1 MELRDF
7 FKLIFKNRY
16 LVLGAAFLLGAVAYV
31 VSLTLP
37 PRYLATSSLFISR
50 KIEKPL
56 DNSFAYEGYYAAQ
69 TADKFTETAFG
80 LIKSKDILSETLKQL
95 GLPVS
100 YRSLKSLSGDLFVR
114 RAAPQLLS
122 LEMKG
127 ESGEEAS
134 SKMKALISVASLKV
148 SEISQKDKSEISA
161 SFLFP
166 LPVVEKV
173 EVYPALNGAVGL
185 FVGLGI
191 AVSFVALRKNY
202 G

>member
-7 FKLIFKNRY
+7 FKLVFENRY
-16 LVLGAAFLLGAVAYV
+16 LILGAALLLGTVAYV

-37 PRYLATSSLFISR
+37 PRYLASSSLFVSR

-80 LIKSKDILSETLKQL
+80 LLKSKDILSETLKQL

-100 YRSLKSLSGDLFVR
+100 YRSLKSLSGDFFVR
-114 RAAPQLLS
+114 KAAPQLLS
-122 LEMKG
+122 LEIEG
-127 ESGEEAS
+127 ESSEEAS

-148 SEISQKDKSEISA
+148 SEISQKDKSEISV
-161 SFLFP
+161 SPLFNE
-166 LPVVEKV
+166 PVVEKL
-173 EVYPALNGAVGL
+173 EAYPALNGAIGL
-185 FVGLGI
+185 FVGLGM
-191 AVSFVALRKNY
+191 ACFAVALRKNY

>member
-37 PRYLATSSLFISR
+37 PRYLASSTLFISR
-50 KIEKPL
+50 LVSPPA
-56 DNSFAYEGYYAAQ
+56 DGSFAYEGYYAAQ

-95 GLPVS
+95 GLPIN
-100 YRSLKSLSGDLFVR
+100 YRNLKNLSGSLFVR
-114 RAAPQLLS
+114 KAAPQLLS

-127 ESGEEAS
+127 KSGEEAS

-148 SEISQKDKSEISA
+148 SEISQKDKSEISV
-161 SFLFP
+161 SPLFSE
-166 LPVVEKV
+166 PVVEKV
-173 EVYPALNGAVGL
+173 EVYPALNGAIGL